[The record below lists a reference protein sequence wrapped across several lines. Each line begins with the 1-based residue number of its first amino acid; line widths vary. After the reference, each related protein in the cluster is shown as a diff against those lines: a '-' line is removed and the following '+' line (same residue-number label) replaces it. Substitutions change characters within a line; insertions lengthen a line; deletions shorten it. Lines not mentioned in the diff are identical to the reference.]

1 MDFLIK
7 KQITTMEKFIPKS
20 AVVAELENIESSAL
34 CEYKSNKSRYAEGCL
49 DVAHR
54 VKHFLDTFKVEEE
67 DFEEETTSIWILD
80 FYHCQ
85 VRRVELSK
93 EKEEEF
99 DELDNTKEFF
109 AKYADAIGYNE
120 DNCTY
125 IITSNKLKTIKL

>member
-1 MDFLIK
+1 
-7 KQITTMEKFIPKS
+7 MEKYIPKS
-20 AVVAELENIESSAL
+20 AVMAELENIESSAL
-34 CEYKSNKSRYAEGCL
+34 CEYKSNKSRYAEGSL

-67 DFEEETTSIWILD
+67 DTIMTTSIWILD
-80 FYHCQ
+80 FCHCQ
-85 VRRVELSK
+85 VRRVVLSK

-125 IITSNKLKTIKL
+125 IITSNELKTIKL